1 MSVPKTLV
9 FQGKIVD
16 LLLERV
22 QLPNGQ
28 QAELEIVQHPGGAAV
43 VALDAQKQVCLLRQY
58 RPVVGAWLWELPAGK
73 IDDREDPLV
82 TARRELREEA
92 GMQAQR
98 WEALG
103 QMYSSPGICTEVV
116 YLYLAQ
122 DLTPVPTQQEAL
134 EIMEIHWIPWKEA
147 LAWCQDG
154 TITDAKTLIG
164 LRQTAVRFL

>member
-1 MSVPKTLV
+1 
-9 FQGKIVD
+9 
-16 LLLERV
+16 
-22 QLPNGQ
+22 
-28 QAELEIVQHPGGAAV
+28 
-43 VALDAQKQVCLLRQY
+43 
-58 RPVVGAWLWELPAGK
+58 
-73 IDDREDPLV
+73 
-82 TARRELREEA
+82 
-92 GMQAQR
+92 MQAQR

>member
-1 MSVPKTLV
+1 MSVPKTLL

>member
-1 MSVPKTLV
+1 MSEGKSLV

-16 LLLERV
+16 LLLETVR
-22 QLPNGQ
+22 LPNGQ

-43 VALDAQKQVCLLRQY
+43 VALDAQRRVCLLRQY
-58 RPVVGAWLWELPAGK
+58 RPVVDAWLWELPAGK
-73 IDDREDPLV
+73 IDGGEEPLH
-82 TARRELREEA
+82 TAQRELGEEA
-92 GMQAQR
+92 GVQAQR
-98 WEALG
+98 WEVLG
-103 QMYSSPGICTEVV
+103 RMHSSPGICTEVV

-154 TITDAKTLIG
+154 TIVDAKTLVG
-164 LRQTAVRFL
+164 LNQAAARFF